1 MERIESLHALLG
13 RGPDGA
19 LLRYSL
25 GLEHLKLGQVV
36 DARVHLERAVVLD
49 PDYSAAWKLLGKA
62 CTEAGDTEAAIA
74 AYRSGIAAAERRG
87 DVQAAKEMRVFLARL
102 ERARPGPAS

>member
-1 MERIESLHALLG
+1 MGRIESLEALLA

-25 GLEHLKLGQVV
+25 GLEHHKAGQLG
-36 DARVHLERAVVLD
+36 DARTHLERAVALD
-49 PDYSAAWKLLGKA
+49 PGYSAAWKLLGKVCA
-62 CTEAGDTEAAIA
+62 EAGDAGAAMS
-74 AYRSGIAAAERRG
+74 AYRTGVAAAERKG

-102 ERARPGPAS
+102 ERSTPGPPS